1 MDLIVELSDTPIE
14 EKDRLR
20 SCHLIYDNVLDYITD
35 EVYDSNIPYEDAVKM
50 FRNQMGIV
58 VKYNED
64 ENSITFVDIDSFF
77 SGNYR
82 LFKQMVKDATL
93 EQFRNANWADDAK
106 WYIEPL
112 YGTYIHYCGDTMQ
125 IIVLS
130 ENTAQMKRSFILA
143 VFVGTTNRGMY
154 LWKKT

>member
-35 EVYDSNIPYEDAVKM
+35 EVYDSNVPYEDAVKM

-125 IIVLS
+125 I
-130 ENTAQMKRSFILA
+130 NR
-143 VFVGTTNRGMY
+143 FVREHGANG
-154 LWKKT
+154 KKFYIGGICWYDE